1 MGPYGVGHTHTQSHT
16 VYIHVYLYIVHVLHT
31 PARIKLL
38 AIALLSHL
46 GQPCTCDV
54 HVQYRSRGTY
64 MRVKKFTRV
73 ISTRHAS
80 GVTIFLEFEYSSAR
94 VQELECSSGLR
105 VRGLESSS
113 ARTFARAL
121 AQKTVNRAFRWYD

>member
-1 MGPYGVGHTHTQSHT
+1 MVAFCVHGHICMHTHTHT
-16 VYIHVYLYIVHVLHT
+16 HQV
-31 PARIKLL
+31 R
-38 AIALLSHL
+38 
-46 GQPCTCDV
+46 V

-64 MRVKKFTRV
+64 TRVKKFTRV

-94 VQELECSSGLR
+94 VQELECSSGRR

-113 ARTFARAL
+113 ARTLARVLAHKTARAVGTIDHACTL
-121 AQKTVNRAFRWYD
+121 

>member
-1 MGPYGVGHTHTQSHT
+1 MAGGKGWQSCEH
-16 VYIHVYLYIVHVLHT
+16 
-31 PARIKLL
+31 
-38 AIALLSHL
+38 ALLLKNNNIS
-46 GQPCTCDV
+46 

-64 MRVKKFTRV
+64 TRVKKFTRV

-105 VRGLESSS
+105 VR
-113 ARTFARAL
+113 TFARAL
-121 AQKTVNRAFRWYD
+121 AQKNVNRACRWYD